1 MVIVR
6 IVELVSSVHV
16 AFVPQMMSP
25 TEFVVPPLQL
35 AGPAF
40 VAVPQSLSVTRMT
53 AFEAMLICSLKP
65 MKTLS
70 PVSSV
75 FDRPPDD
82 GVMLVLVDVG
92 GVASEVPGMLTK
104 A

>member
-1 MVIVR
+1 M
-6 IVELVSSVHV
+6 
-16 AFVPQMMSP
+16 PQMMSP
-25 TEFVVPPLQL
+25 TEFVVPPEQF
-35 AGPAF
+35 AGPVF

-53 AFEAMLICSLKP
+53 AFDAMLICSLKP
-65 MKTLS
+65 IVTLS

-75 FDRPPDD
+75 LERPPED